1 MRGGETGGGASAS
14 ATSLATGATSRFLLG
29 DTLTRSTFGFLADG
43 SSVSLV
49 SSRLRL
55 DFLDTADTARVTG
68 SLV

>member
-1 MRGGETGGGASAS
+1 MRGGKTGGGASAS
-14 ATSLATGATSRFLLG
+14 ATSLATGATSRFLLREA
-29 DTLTRSTFGFLADG
+29 LTRSTLGFLVDD

-55 DFLDTADTARVTG
+55 DFLDTAETARVTG